1 VMAGA
6 AMAAA
11 APDFKRARRLIMDV
25 SK

>member
-1 VMAGA
+1 MAGA
-6 AMAAA
+6 ATAAA